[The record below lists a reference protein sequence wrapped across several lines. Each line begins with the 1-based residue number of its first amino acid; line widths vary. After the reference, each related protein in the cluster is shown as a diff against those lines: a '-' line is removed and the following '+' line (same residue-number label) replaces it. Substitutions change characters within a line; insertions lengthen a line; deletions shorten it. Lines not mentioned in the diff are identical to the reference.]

1 MNRKWGFA
9 VGLVAIPLLLA
20 GCGSSSSSSSS
31 KDSKNEVKVTWRYQ
45 GSKDPLSKYLKNS
58 FLPEF
63 KKENPDIKVV
73 LAPITA
79 SEGDYFSKVDLAMKS
94 ESTAPDIVAE
104 DSFMLNADASAGYLT
119 QMDKYVKNWDQWSN
133 YTENLKAGSM
143 AEDGKLYAIPGT
155 SDSRGLWY
163 NKDVFKKAGLPVNWQ
178 PKTWDDI
185 IKAGE
190 KIKAAD
196 SSIIPIGMGVAKA
209 NGESVAMQT
218 YEMFSYGTENPIYNT
233 ETKKWNVGTAGNLD
247 CLKFIDEV
255 YNQKKLG
262 PSLSIA
268 INSNYGSVTQQE
280 KFPDGKLGIML
291 EGYWASGSWAK
302 GGAAPVENMTEHFG
316 FAAMPTQNGQG
327 DGTTTMSGGW
337 TWAIPAKSSNKA
349 NSWKVIKALGSKEQQ
364 ALRAK
369 NEGNLTV
376 RNDSAQVKEYKDQDF
391 IETATGFLKHA
402 HFRPANEKYPKV
414 SVEIQ
419 SAVEAVATN
428 SKTPQQAL
436 NDYAANVTRIVGK
449 NNITK

>member
-1 MNRKWGFA
+1 MNKKWGFA
-9 VGLVAIPLLLA
+9 VGLLAIPLLLA
-20 GCGSSSSSSSS
+20 GCGSSGSSSSS
-31 KDSKNEVKVTWRYQ
+31 KDNKNEVKITWRLT
-45 GSKDPLSKYLKNS
+45 GSNDNLQKYMKNT
-58 FLPEF
+58 FIPEF
-63 KKENPDIKVV
+63 KKENPKIKVV

-133 YTENLKAGSM
+133 YTENLKAGSI

-163 NKDVFKKAGLPVNWQ
+163 NKAVFAKAGLPENWQ

-185 IKAGE
+185 IAAGE

-218 YEMFSYGTENPIYNT
+218 FEMLSYGTKNPIYNDD
-233 ETKKWNVGTAGNLD
+233 TKKWNVSNEGTLD
-247 CLKFIDEV
+247 SLKFVDEV
-255 YNQKKLG
+255 FNQKKLG

-268 INSNYGSVTQQE
+268 INSNYGSVSEQE
-280 KFPDGKLGIML
+280 KFPTGKMGIML
-291 EGYWASGSWAK
+291 DGYWAQGNWTK
-302 GGAAPVENMTEHFG
+302 TGTTPVSNMTEKFG

-327 DGTTTMSGGW
+327 DGTVTMSGGW
-337 TWAIPAKSSNKA
+337 TWAIPAKSNNKA
-349 NSWKVIKALGSKEQQ
+349 NSWKVVKALGGKEQQ

-369 NEGNLTV
+369 QEGNLTV
-376 RNDSAQVKEYKDQDF
+376 RDDSAQVAAYKNQDF
-391 IETATGFLKHA
+391 IETATGYLKHA

-428 SKTPQQAL
+428 SKTPQQAAD
-436 NDYAANVTRIVGK
+436 DYATNVTRIVGK
-449 NNITK
+449 DNISK